1 MIIEITQPLIN
12 QYLANP
18 PGKRTELCDSITK
31 GMLASFNGNVNANS
45 AGPATWYLRHK
56 NAKGTTA
63 YQKLGTTATLTV
75 HGARLQAMILKEQ
88 IAKGIF
94 PADKAGAS
102 DAKPEAGAMTLHDFF
117 YEHFKPLQQ
126 PRLRSWDRYE
136 ELYRL
141 RIDAEFGKKKLSEIT
156 RHEFST
162 FLAKLLA
169 SGLSAASTN
178 HHGKLARRVL
188 NVACDL
194 GALDKN
200 PLSRLPL
207 YAENNVKNSF
217 LDGKQLASLLATLKA
232 DGGQVAKLG
241 RLLLAT
247 GARTGEARLA
257 KWADIR
263 RDEGLWVVP
272 AANSKSKKNRA
283 IPLNPSAVE
292 LLNELDTE
300 GKYEYLFVQRR
311 SRSGKGL
318 PLSASI
324 GKAWGKLCAKAGI
337 TGYTPHSNRH
347 QMASLMVQ
355 GGCTL
360 YEVQHVL
367 GHASPTVTQRYAHLS
382 TKSLAAA
389 SNTASL
395 AIQRAM
401 GAPAAAPAVA
411 A

>member
-1 MIIEITQPLIN
+1 MATVLLTPEFILNGLTVPT
-12 QYLANP
+12 
-18 PGKRTELCDSITK
+18 GKTRVEYCDLHPEAR
-31 GMLASFNGNVNANS
+31 GLYVEVNANNPRQGIYRVRLKVDGKSTHFVIGKTDSVTLQS
-45 AGPATWYLRHK
+45 ARQQAVALK
-56 NAKGTTA
+56 NQLASGINPKA
-63 YQKLGTTATLTV
+63 AQEKLKKAD
-75 HGARLQAMILKEQ
+75 
-88 IAKGIF
+88 GI
-94 PADKAGAS
+94 
-102 DAKPEAGAMTLHDFF
+102 TLHDFF
-117 YEHFKPLQQ
+117 YDHFKPLQQ
-126 PRLRSWDRYE
+126 PRLRSWARYE

-141 RIDAEFGKKKLSEIT
+141 RIDAEFGQKKLTEIT
-156 RHEFST
+156 RHDFSA
-162 FLAKLLA
+162 FLARLLA
-169 SGLSAASTN
+169 SGLSASSTN

-194 GALDKN
+194 GMLDKN
-200 PLSRLPL
+200 PLARLPL
-207 YAENNVKNSF
+207 YAENNVKDSF
-217 LDGKQLASLLATLKA
+217 LDGKQLATLLATLKA

-241 RLLLAT
+241 RFLLAT

-272 AANSKSKKNRA
+272 AANSKSKKTRS
-283 IPLNPSAVE
+283 IPLNPSAIEV
-292 LLNELDTE
+292 LNELDTE

-311 SRSGKGL
+311 SRSGTGL

-324 GKAWGKLCAKAGI
+324 GKAWRKLCEKAGI

>member
-1 MIIEITQPLIN
+1 MIVELTQAIVD
-12 QYLANP
+12 QYLRNP
-18 PGKRTELCDSITK
+18 PSKRTELCDSIVR
-31 GMLASFNGNVNANS
+31 GLLASFSANS
-45 AGPATWYLRHK
+45 TGPAAWYLRHR

-63 YQKLGTTATLTV
+63 YQNLGTTATLTV
-75 HGARLQAMILKEQ
+75 QAARLQAMMAKER
-88 IAKGIF
+88 ISRGDFPEGRAGSSAEKSKKPDGI
-94 PADKAGAS
+94 
-102 DAKPEAGAMTLHDFF
+102 TLHDFF
-117 YEHFKPLQQ
+117 YDHFKPLQQ

-136 ELYRL
+136 ELFRL
-141 RIDAEFGKKKLSEIT
+141 RIDSEFGSKLLTELS
-156 RHEFST
+156 RADFSP

-169 SGLSAASTN
+169 SGLSASSTN

-194 GALDKN
+194 GMLEKN

-207 YAENNVKNSF
+207 YAENNVKDSF

-241 RLLLAT
+241 RFLLAT
-247 GARTGEARLA
+247 GARSGEARLA
-257 KWADIR
+257 KWSDIR
-263 RDEGLWVVP
+263 RVEGLWIVP

-283 IPLNPSAVE
+283 IPLSRSAIEV
-292 LLNELDTE
+292 LDELDTE
-300 GKYEYLFVQRR
+300 GKYEYLFVQKR

-324 GKAWGKLCAKAGI
+324 GKAWRKLTEQAGI

-401 GAPAAAPAVA
+401 GGTEAV
-411 A
+411 

>member
-1 MIIEITQPLIN
+1 MAILKNLTQHMIN
-12 QYLANP
+12 QGALRCP
-18 PGKRTELCDSITK
+18 P
-31 GMLASFNGNVNANS
+31 NVQKIEWCLGDLPGAYALTTPTNQ
-45 AGPATWYLRHK
+45 TWYYRAKQDGKNRHYKIGPVSQVSLADLKKEVTLLRGKIASGVGLKDETGPIK
-56 NAKGTTA
+56 ND
-63 YQKLGTTATLTV
+63 
-75 HGARLQAMILKEQ
+75 
-88 IAKGIF
+88 GI
-94 PADKAGAS
+94 
-102 DAKPEAGAMTLHDFF
+102 TLHDFF
-117 YEHFKPLQQ
+117 YDHFKPLQQ

-141 RIDAEFGKKKLSEIT
+141 RIDAEFGSKLLTEIT
-156 RHEFST
+156 RHDFSA
-162 FLAKLLA
+162 FLARLLA
-169 SGLSAASTN
+169 SGLSASSTN

-188 NVACDL
+188 NIACDL
-194 GALDKN
+194 GMLDKN

-207 YAENNVKNSF
+207 YAENNVKDSF
-217 LDGKQLASLLATLKA
+217 LDAKQLGALLATLRA

-241 RLLLAT
+241 RFLLAT

-263 RDEGLWVVP
+263 RDDGLWVVP
-272 AANSKSKKNRA
+272 AANSKSKKTRS
-283 IPLNPSAVE
+283 IPLNPSAIEV
-292 LLNELDTE
+292 LNELDTQ
-300 GKYEYLFVQRR
+300 GKFEYLFVQRR
-311 SRSGKGL
+311 SRFGKGL

-324 GKAWGKLCAKAGI
+324 GKAWGKLCDKAGI

-367 GHASPTVTQRYAHLS
+367 GHASPTVSQRYAHLS

-401 GAPAAAPAVA
+401 AGTEAPAAP
-411 A
+411 

>member
-1 MIIEITQPLIN
+1 MATILLTPELVLNGLTV
-12 QYLANP
+12 P
-18 PGKRTELCDSITK
+18 PGKTRIEYCDLHPDARSLYIDVSASNPGHGVYRVRQKIDGKTTHFVIGK
-31 GMLASFNGNVNANS
+31 TSEVTLQSARQQTVALKSQLAAGVN
-45 AGPATWYLRHK
+45 PKATQEK
-56 NAKGTTA
+56 SKKAD
-63 YQKLGTTATLTV
+63 
-75 HGARLQAMILKEQ
+75 
-88 IAKGIF
+88 GI
-94 PADKAGAS
+94 
-102 DAKPEAGAMTLHDFF
+102 TLHDFF
-117 YEHFKPLQQ
+117 YDHFKPLQQ

-136 ELYRL
+136 ELFRL
-141 RIDAEFGKKKLSEIT
+141 RIDAEFGQQKLTEIT
-156 RHEFST
+156 RHAFSG

-169 SGLSAASTN
+169 SGLSASSTN

-194 GALDKN
+194 GMLDKN

-207 YAENNVKNSF
+207 YAENNVKDSF
-217 LDGKQLASLLATLKA
+217 LDGKQLAALLATLKA

-247 GARTGEARLA
+247 GARSGEARLA
-257 KWADIR
+257 KWTDIR

-401 GAPAAAPAVA
+401 GAPAMAAAPAVPA
-411 A
+411 